1 MKHKRRNPAPKRP
14 HRKRGLAPSPS
25 PAPSPAL
32 VETRRR
38 LEDRLLATRAALQV
52 ERVRA
57 GTSEPGEALRGLA
70 ELWSS
75 AYADG

>member
-14 HRKRGLAPSPS
+14 HRKRGLA
-25 PAPSPAL
+25 AALSPAL
-32 VETRRR
+32 VEAKRR